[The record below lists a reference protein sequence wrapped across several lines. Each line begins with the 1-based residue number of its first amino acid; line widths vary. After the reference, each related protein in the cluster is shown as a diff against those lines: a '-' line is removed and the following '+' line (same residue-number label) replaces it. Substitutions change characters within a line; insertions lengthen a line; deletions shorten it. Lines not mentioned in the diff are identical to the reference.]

1 MSLLE
6 INNVNSGY
14 GNKQVLFDVSLG
26 VEKGDV
32 VLLIGSN
39 GSGKSTLLKAICGIT
54 PVWSGSIEYDGM
66 ILQTKEKSSPTHT
79 LLKQGIQY
87 MPQKNELFDDVTVM
101 ENLQFAL
108 LHLND
113 KKEATKRI
121 EEVLEEIPTLK
132 PMLKQRA
139 TKLSG
144 GERKQLGIGMVMVN
158 RPRLLFYD
166 EPLAGLSE
174 DNIPIMLD
182 LLAKLR
188 SAGTTM
194 LIVEHHVTEMMQFA
208 DKTYGMHLGY
218 LSDEPLNSYE
228 EIKKIMV

>member
-6 INNVNSGY
+6 INNLSSGY

-26 VEKGDV
+26 IEEGNV

-54 PVWSGSIEYDGM
+54 PVWSGSIKYDGVM
-66 ILQTKEKSSPTHT
+66 LQSKEKSSPTHT
-79 LLKQGIQY
+79 LLKLGIQY
-87 MPQKNELFDDVTVM
+87 MPQKNELFDDATVM

-113 KKEATKRI
+113 RKETAKRI
-121 EEVLEEIPTLK
+121 EELLEAIPALK

-139 TKLSG
+139 AKLSG
-144 GERKQLGIGMVMVN
+144 GERKKLGFGMVMVN
-158 RPRLLFYD
+158 RPRILLFD

-188 SAGTTM
+188 STGTTM
-194 LIVEHHVTEMMQFA
+194 LIVEHHVAEMMQFA
-208 DKTYGMHLGY
+208 DITYGIRLGR
-218 LSDEPLNSYE
+218 LSSEPLQTIE
-228 EIKKIMV
+228 DIKEIMI